1 MWQKVI
7 DSLRLFFTISEEMR
21 RNREAIERLEKENQQ
36 FGLALQMI
44 ARELEYS
51 RKEEQSEREKLEL
64 RLKIALLES
73 GKSLPCG
80 EDEKK

>member
-1 MWQKVI
+1 MWQKVL
-7 DSLRLFFTISEEMR
+7 DSLRLFFNISEEMR
-21 RNREAIERLEKENQQ
+21 RNRETIERLEKENQQ
-36 FGLALQMI
+36 FSLALQMI

-73 GKSLPCG
+73 GKSLPPS
-80 EDEKK
+80 DEKR